1 MRDRQRQKVYDWE
14 NKASWSGKST
24 NELNEQQCLF
34 IINSLNKIYADMRVE
49 TKFVNGDRRYA
60 TCASYVVNHVIK
72 LPRAWA
78 LCWSVVLHEYAHALS
93 SDRKYKKLRNRA
105 IEPHGKEFVTAFCV
119 LLHKFHPDQ
128 PSYKELSQGLR
139 DDNIDF
145 EHMESSK
152 LHKQIGRKTIK
163 LTKAKEN
170 KDYDF
175 TTSLLKL
182 SVEGRRRTAAG
193 DGHYKPK
200 TKMNRVLCVLD
211 YCTIL
216 NKDKQITYRE
226 LESRFE
232 KGTLPFFTHST
243 NSNTLILNI
252 MHDHGKLELSLIKY
266 MIKQGL
272 VVATSTQNKG

>member
-72 LPRAWA
+72 LPREWA

-128 PSYKELSQGLR
+128 PSYKELSQSLR

-211 YCTIL
+211 YSIIFLYRDKPITCT
-216 NKDKQITYRE
+216 Q
-226 LESRFE
+226 LESSF
-232 KGTLPFFTHST
+232 KKLPVVNDHY
-243 NSNTLILNI
+243 NKLIHKVI
-252 MHDHGKLELSLIKY
+252 DDHGKLELSLIKY
-266 MIKQGL
+266 MIKEGL
-272 VVATSTQNKG
+272 IVATSTQNKG